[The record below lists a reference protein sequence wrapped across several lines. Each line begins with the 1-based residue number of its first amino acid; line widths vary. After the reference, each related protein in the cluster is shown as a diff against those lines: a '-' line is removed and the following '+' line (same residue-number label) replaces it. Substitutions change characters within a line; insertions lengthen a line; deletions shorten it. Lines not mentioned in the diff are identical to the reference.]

1 MIVLMFF
8 CIVVFKLISTCKS
21 IFKVDIKTLILPQLT
36 SLWCLYYNT
45 GRRFYLLYVLEES
58 EVVPCKG
65 SIKNVFLKIPQNS
78 QENICA
84 KVSNKAAGWS
94 PATLL
99 NTESGLGAFLW
110 IVRNLEE
117 HLFCRHLKGLP
128 LKGNI
133 FSGVSFLKILGF
145 TITETDISFTMKE
158 LRHLFPWKFLNV

>member
-65 SIKNVFLKIPQNS
+65 SIKNLFLKIPQNS

-94 PATLL
+94 SATIKYRIWFRCFPVNCAKSLRTSILQTPKGPAF
-99 NTESGLGAFLW
+99 E
-110 IVRNLEE
+110 R
-117 HLFCRHLKGLP
+117 
-128 LKGNI
+128 
-133 FSGVSFLKILGF
+133 
-145 TITETDISFTMKE
+145 
-158 LRHLFPWKFLNV
+158 